1 MTWIK
6 PHVHLRERENC
17 STHIHHR
24 FYWGSIAARNV
35 QASSTRGQGDNLP
48 LHAAQLTLSLHQ
60 TQLQHLGLNLDVR
73 RVGFRA
79 VGDAA
84 LIKRKAIAVTLDHAS
99 ASSLPM

>member
-1 MTWIK
+1 VNGKMARPIFT
-6 PHVHLRERENC
+6 
-17 STHIHHR
+17 T
-24 FYWGSIAARNV
+24 GSIGAASRRATYR
-35 QASSTRGQGDNLP
+35 QAR
-48 LHAAQLTLSLHQ
+48 HAVRVTIYLFTPHQLALSLHQ

>member
-1 MTWIK
+1 VTIYLFT
-6 PHVHLRERENC
+6 PH
-17 STHIHHR
+17 
-24 FYWGSIAARNV
+24 
-35 QASSTRGQGDNLP
+35 
-48 LHAAQLTLSLHQ
+48 QLALSLHQ